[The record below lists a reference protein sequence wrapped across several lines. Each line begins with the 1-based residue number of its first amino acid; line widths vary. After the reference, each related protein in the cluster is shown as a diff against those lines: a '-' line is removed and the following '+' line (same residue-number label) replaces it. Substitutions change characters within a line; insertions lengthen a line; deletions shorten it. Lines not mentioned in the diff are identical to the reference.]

1 MNAPPMTMLNAIN
14 ESESIHA
21 LIITRPTMKLI
32 DVPSLTDVN
41 VQFNSFVC
49 PGVALLMR
57 VELYS
62 CKATAATRSLAR
74 SFDDDVQ
81 LRASPSLDEDTAL
94 ALNRKTLL
102 YLLDTLNEALPDYD
116 FSHTKIDQFALLPSA
131 PHVRAQID
139 SHLSSCIPNYSAAY
153 ADQLWRTIAAALD
166 SLDDVEI
173 YTYVADDPFVAA
185 DADRSDVDDNLDDNN
200 DFIDAVDLDDDDA
213 GAADDHRRRRRRT
226 AAASSTATTTT
237 AAKVNNILV
246 GSAGGGGGDG
256 APAAAAAAAAVLLSS
271 SPFSGGIAL
280 SATTS
285 RQRRRRR
292 GTLPKEPLWSF
303 NYFFFDRK
311 RKRVMLWYAFVR
323 AEASTIDA
331 PDGDNLEW
339 EMD

>member
-1 MNAPPMTMLNAIN
+1 
-14 ESESIHA
+14 
-21 LIITRPTMKLI
+21 MKLI
-32 DVPSLTDVN
+32 DVPSLTDIN

-116 FSHTKIDQFALLPSA
+116 FSHTKIDHFALLPSA

-139 SHLSSCIPNYSAAY
+139 SHLSSCIPNYAPAY
-153 ADQLWRTIAAALD
+153 ADHLWRTIAAALD

-200 DFIDAVDLDDDDA
+200 NNNNNDMFETAGVDLD
-213 GAADDHRRRRRRT
+213 ADDNAIDVDERRRRRPRT
-226 AAASSTATTTT
+226 AAST
-237 AAKVNNILV
+237 AAKLNNNQQSNNNQQILVV
-246 GSAGGGGGDG
+246 GSAGGGDGGG
-256 APAAAAAAAAVLLSS
+256 ASTPAVLLSS
-271 SPFSGGIAL
+271 SPFSGGITL
-280 SATTS
+280 SS
-285 RQRRRRR
+285 NRQRRRRR

-323 AEASTIDA
+323 AEASQIDA
-331 PDGDNLEW
+331 PDNDNLEW